1 MIYAL
6 VQYEPKIQTMA
17 TFTLQ
22 RGLDDIHSLRYH
34 HADNSH
40 PAVAPSKQTDPRP
53 RRASQQ
59 RQATGDPQH
68 QLSAVRRES
77 TSTFDPLSLP
87 DATSDSSVIS
97 LENQPEERNGNMSS
111 SRIGVPVL
119 ARPVSSDSIMA
130 ASDGGGHDGDVE
142 DEGGPSTVTRGSRTE
157 RTPHVLSEKARGKLP
172 EGHRAPSFTREPS
185 SDIDR
190 QEIDFASSKKDH
202 TATAG
207 DSKLGRRSPSTIL
220 GPGIGG
226 KSRQEQETTAK
237 DVGQNGFIP
246 TAEWVA

>member
-1 MIYAL
+1 
-6 VQYEPKIQTMA
+6 MA

-22 RGLDDIHSLRYH
+22 RGLADIHSLRYH

-40 PAVAPSKQTDPRP
+40 PTVAPSNQTDSRP

-59 RQATGDPQH
+59 RQATEDSPH
-68 QLSAVRRES
+68 RLSAVRRES
-77 TSTFDPLSLP
+77 ASTLDPLSRP
-87 DATSDSSVIS
+87 DAASDSDVIS
-97 LENQPEERNGNMSS
+97 LETQPEDQNGSKSS

-119 ARPVSSDSIMA
+119 TRPVSSDSMMA

-142 DEGGPSTVTRGSRTE
+142 DEGGPSTVMRGARTE

-185 SDIDR
+185 SDIDQ
-190 QEIDFASSKKDH
+190 QEIDFASSKKEL
-202 TATAG
+202 TSTAG
-207 DSKLGRRSPSTIL
+207 DSKLGRRSSITIL
-220 GPGIGG
+220 EPGVGG

-246 TAEWVA
+246 TPEWVA